1 MKIILPV
8 SDAAQSRNR
17 VPMGRS
23 ATAPGTWGAHQAS
36 QLGADT
42 PAGSTGCGGGS
53 PASAGDVRLLP
64 AERGRAGWGTGVPAA
79 SKSSSGGQSYGPPL
93 RTFCP
98 DVLQPTSS
106 DHPLRAN
113 YSTSR
118 FP

>member
-42 PAGSTGCGGGS
+42 PAGSTGCGGVTCVRRGCA
-53 PASAGDVRLLP
+53 ASACRAGQGRLGDGCACSQQELQRRPVLRSTPQNLLP
-64 AERGRAGWGTGVPAA
+64 
-79 SKSSSGGQSYGPPL
+79 
-93 RTFCP
+93 
-98 DVLQPTSS
+98 
-106 DHPLRAN
+106 
-113 YSTSR
+113 
-118 FP
+118 